1 MRTCRFRRANRD
13 LYGVVEGAKVRAL
26 TAEPWAGG
34 LPEGLAYHLADVQ
47 LLAPVQPSKV
57 VCVGRNY
64 RAHAAEQGAPV
75 PKEPLIFI
83 KPSTSVIGPGDAI
96 RLPEA
101 SKEVH
106 HESELGV
113 VIGRALT
120 HAVTAVEAG
129 AAIFGWT
136 CVNDVTARD
145 IQRAEAHF
153 TRAKS
158 FDTFCPIGPVV
169 ETSFDPLDAV
179 VTCRVNGEQRQR
191 GFAKDM
197 VVDAFLCVAFV
208 SQVMTLLPG
217 DVVSTG
223 TPEGVG
229 PIRRGDWVEVEVSGI
244 GVLKNPVV

>member
-1 MRTCRFRRANRD
+1 MRTCRFRRAGRD
-13 LYGVVEGAKVRAL
+13 LYGLVEGDGVRAL

-34 LPEGLAYHLADVQ
+34 LPEGPRIPLAEVE

-64 RAHAAEQGAPV
+64 ATHAKELGNEV
-75 PKEPLIFI
+75 PKEPLLFI
-83 KPSTSVIGPGDAI
+83 KPSTAVVGPQAEI

-101 SKEVH
+101 SGEVH
-106 HESELGV
+106 HEAELAC
-113 VIGRALT
+113 VIGRTAT
-120 HAVTAVEAG
+120 RISAPEARAAV
-129 AAIFGWT
+129 FGWT
-136 CVNDVTARD
+136 CLDDVTARD
-145 IQRAEAHF
+145 LQRAEGHF

-169 ETSFDPLDAV
+169 ETALDPFEAV
-179 VTCRVNGEQRQR
+179 VSCRVNGSQRQR

-197 VVDAFLCVAFV
+197 VVDPFELVAFV
-208 SQVMTLLPG
+208 SRTMTLLPG

-223 TPEGVG
+223 TPAGVG

-244 GVLKNPVV
+244 GVLRNPVV